1 MLIFKGSHLPQAIVL
16 LALACPPA
24 AAQQMQPGEWQF
36 TSTVTSPAFPGPQ
49 TAAFTNCVKKED
61 ASDPSRWMGRKDYK
75 SDCKVTPGKKTA
87 DSYSWQISCPGSKT
101 QGAGTVRF
109 AGGTR
114 MESDTRMTTEQRGR
128 KLEMRTQMSGKRVG
142 PCKS

>member
-1 MLIFKGSHLPQAIVL
+1 MLIPRALLFAAL
-16 LALACPPA
+16 LASFPA

-49 TAAFTNCVKKED
+49 TATFTNCVKKED
-61 ASDPSRWMGRKDYK
+61 ASDPSRWMGKQDYK

-87 DSYSWQISCPGSKT
+87 DSYSWQISCPSSRTEG
-101 QGAGTVRF
+101 GGTVRF
-109 AGGTR
+109 SGGTS
-114 MESDTRMTTEQRGR
+114 MESDMRMASEQRGR
-128 KLEMRTQMSGKRVG
+128 KLEMRTRMTGRRVG

>member
-1 MLIFKGSHLPQAIVL
+1 MRLPVL
-16 LALACPPA
+16 VLGIAWSGMA
-24 AAQQMQPGEWQF
+24 AAQQMQPGEWEF

-49 TAAFTNCVKKED
+49 TATFANCVKQED
-61 ASDPSRWMGRKDYK
+61 AADPSRWMGKKDYK
-75 SDCKVTPGKKTA
+75 SDCTVTPGKKTA

-101 QGAGTVRF
+101 QGSGTVRF
-109 AGGTR
+109 SGGTR

-128 KLEMRTQMSGKRVG
+128 QLEMRTQMSGKRLG

>member
-1 MLIFKGSHLPQAIVL
+1 MLIARAALFAGL
-16 LALACPPA
+16 LASFPA

-49 TAAFTNCVKKED
+49 TATFSNCVKKED
-61 ASDPSRWMGRKDYK
+61 AADPSRWMGKKDYK
-75 SDCKVTPGKKTA
+75 SDCTVTPGKKTA
-87 DSYSWQISCPGSKT
+87 DSYSWQISCPSSRT
-101 QGAGTVRF
+101 QGSGTVRF
-109 AGGTR
+109 AGDTR
-114 MESDTRMTTEQRGR
+114 MQSDMRMTTEQRGR

>member
-1 MLIFKGSHLPQAIVL
+1 MLIPRALLFAGL
-16 LALACPPA
+16 LASFPA

-49 TAAFTNCVKKED
+49 TATFTNCVKKED
-61 ASDPSRWMGRKDYK
+61 ASDPSRWMGKQDYK

-87 DSYSWQISCPGSKT
+87 DSYSWQISCPSSRT
-101 QGAGTVRF
+101 QGSGTVRF
-109 AGGTR
+109 SGGTS
-114 MESDTRMTTEQRGR
+114 MESDMRMASEQRGR
-128 KLEMRTQMSGKRVG
+128 KLEMRTRMTGRRVG